1 MSKILGKQQQLEMMD
16 AVVQKKHLL
25 NFTKYG

>member
-1 MSKILGKQQQLEMMD
+1 LEMMD

-25 NFTKYG
+25 NFTKYGWTTPKCDKAK